1 MTTLRKSDA
10 QLDAEAR
17 GRVVSPVL
25 RTARDVLVEWR
36 VALDREGPQRTTT
49 TRPPELVEKV
59 DGVRIPVIDPGTR
72 VGVTM
77 AGPFLRYL
85 EGSAGRMFPG
95 HDALLA
101 WDRKCRR
108 DHARWADHRGRPVC
122 AEIAWYVLRDRTT
135 LLFAAETTNVSYA
148 RAENLLGLAINWMA
162 RQQRRWMRDID
173 DVPVRHEREGA
184 EHCEACRGEVAG

>member
-17 GRVVSPVL
+17 GRVVSPTL
-25 RTARDVLVEWR
+25 RSARQVLVDWR
-36 VALDREGPQRTTT
+36 VALYNEPPLPITTS
-49 TRPPELVEKV
+49 RPPELTEKV
-59 DGVRIPVIDPGTR
+59 DGVRVRVIDRGTR
-72 VGVTM
+72 VGFTES
-77 AGPFLRYL
+77 AGLVRYL
-85 EGSAGRMFPG
+85 DGSAGMLYPG

-122 AEIAWYVLRDRTT
+122 AEIAWYVRRDRTT
-135 LLFAAETTNVSYA
+135 LLFASETTNVSYA
-148 RAENLLGLAINWMA
+148 RAENLLRLAISWMS
-162 RQQRRWMRDID
+162 RQQRRWMRDAN
-173 DVPVRHEREGA
+173 DVPVRHEREGS